1 MPPVYIFYVLV
12 ILYRNYFRYLRIIDM
27 EAIIVGSY
35 IFSNVLLAALAE
47 YRVLYVKTI
56 TIYVNYSDMNRI

>member
-1 MPPVYIFYVLV
+1 
-12 ILYRNYFRYLRIIDM
+12 M